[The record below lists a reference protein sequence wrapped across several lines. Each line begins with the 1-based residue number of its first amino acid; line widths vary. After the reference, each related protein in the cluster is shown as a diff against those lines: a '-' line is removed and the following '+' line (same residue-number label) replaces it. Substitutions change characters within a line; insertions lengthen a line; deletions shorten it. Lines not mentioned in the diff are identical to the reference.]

1 MILCLSFER
10 GMVNGCNPGM
20 FLVLGH
26 RAHGHCTCRETR
38 NKKETL
44 LASAADLFRLVRYF
58 LMAIRVGIPLGI
70 PPPPEFGQRV
80 RNRLKN
86 RRVESLASAKECA
99 RTKCSLIVKRFNQL
113 LRESESLLLILRR
126 GAGLFRSGG
135 GGVARGGGLVGGGWR

>member
-26 RAHGHCTCRETR
+26 RAHGHCTCGETR

-58 LMAIRVGIPLGI
+58 LMAIRVGIPRGI
-70 PPPPEFGQRV
+70 PPGILPPPEFGQRV

-126 GAGLFRSGG
+126 AAEL
-135 GGVARGGGLVGGGWR
+135 

>member
-20 FLVLGH
+20 CLVLGH
-26 RAHGHCTCRETR
+26 RAHGHCTCGETR
-38 NKKETL
+38 DKKETL

-58 LMAIRVGIPLGI
+58 LMAIRVGIPL
-70 PPPPEFGQRV
+70 PPEFGQRV

-86 RRVESLASAKECA
+86 RRVEFLASAKECA

-113 LRESESLLLILRR
+113 LRESESLL
-126 GAGLFRSGG
+126 
-135 GGVARGGGLVGGGWR
+135 